1 MSRQTHFSS
10 HHTCRVLHFC
20 SMAKLTISEAA
31 RVAGVARST
40 LQRAIRSGRV
50 SADPDHR
57 IDTAEL
63 LRSGFT
69 LHEAPQ
75 QQSGAVRQVAA
86 VRSTGAPE
94 VQQNPPAALQEQEL
108 ALLRQERDALLRER
122 DLLQRTLDAAM
133 EREHAARE
141 REALVLQMLHAAQQQ
156 SQRLLDMPRGSAT
169 GQRVRWSAPAAP
181 DTRSRILAYMQE
193 HPGPQRPGEIAEAL
207 GLRGTPR
214 YVMNRMVEREVLTRV
229 APGVY
234 VLPEK

>member
-1 MSRQTHFSS
+1 
-10 HHTCRVLHFC
+10 
-20 SMAKLTISEAA
+20 MAKLTISQAA
-31 RVAGVARST
+31 RVARVARST

-63 LRSGFT
+63 LRVGFT

-86 VRSTGAPE
+86 ARSSGAPE
-94 VQQNPPAALQEQEL
+94 VQQDAPGALQEHRV

-133 EREHAARE
+133 EREHAAQE
-141 REALVLQMLHAAQQQ
+141 REAFVLQMLHAAQQQ
-156 SQRLLDMPRGSAT
+156 SQRLLDIPRGPAT
-169 GQRVRWSAPAAP
+169 GQQVQRSLPAAP
-181 DTRSRILAYMQE
+181 DTRSRVIAYMQE
-193 HPGPQRPGEIAEAL
+193 HPGPKRPGEVQEAL
-207 GLRGTPR
+207 GLAATPR
-214 YVMNRMVEREVLTRV
+214 YVMNRMVGHGMLKRV

-234 VLPEK
+234 VLADESTQ